1 MSNINEI
8 HNVIIMDNRNI
19 NNYFK
24 MIDAIRPKEATK
36 CYISVYK
43 FEATVRLPAVNV
55 GPVAVSDNI
64 CIFVEGVENTYIND
78 PYSNHIVR
86 GGLLDSYLSSNI
98 KTATIVVSG
107 AETPT
112 AFALYNVINSND
124 NWVKINPSNLNNL
137 VMKFRTA
144 STLDFNNAI
153 KYTDIAAQVQ
163 FFLHLKIKFE

>member
-43 FEATVRLPAVNV
+43 FEATVKVVDVNV
-55 GPVAVSDNI
+55 VSDNI
-64 CIFVEGVENTYIND
+64 CIFVDGVENAYIND
-78 PYSNHIVR
+78 PYSNCIVR
-86 GGLLDSYLSSNI
+86 CGLLDSYLSSNI
-98 KTATIVVSG
+98 KTTNG
-107 AETPT
+107 NT
-112 AFALYNVINSND
+112 FALYNVNNSND
-124 NWVKINPSNLNNL
+124 NWVKINPSSLNNL

-153 KYTDIAAQVQ
+153 KYTDVAAQVQ

>member
-43 FEATVRLPAVNV
+43 FEATVKVVDANV
-55 GPVAVSDNI
+55 VSDNI
-64 CIFVEGVENTYIND
+64 CIFVDGVENAYIND
-78 PYSNHIVR
+78 PYSNCIVR
-86 GGLLDSYLSSNI
+86 CGLLDSYLSSSV
-98 KTATIVVSG
+98 KTTNG
-107 AETPT
+107 NT
-112 AFALYNVINSND
+112 FALYNVNNSND

-153 KYTDIAAQVQ
+153 KYTDIANSIQ